1 MEILTPVLTAI
12 GLAACAGLRAFLPIF
27 GAGLGARLL
36 EWPLP
41 PGLESLASDTSLLIF
56 GVATLIEVAADK
68 VPMIDNALDA
78 IHTVIGP
85 LVGILLA
92 YIPFSRL
99 PVPYALALAIMTG
112 ATVAGGVHALA
123 AGTRIK
129 SSIFTIG
136 IANPLL
142 SVIEDIVAVTTLAI
156 AILAPVLLLVAC
168 TIAIVWI
175 RRRRRTRALA

>member
-1 MEILTPVLTAI
+1 MNILTAVLTAI

-27 GAGLGARLL
+27 GAGLAARLFG
-36 EWPLP
+36 WPLP
-41 PGLESLASDTSLLIF
+41 PGLDSLASDTGLLIF
-56 GVATLIEVAADK
+56 GLATLVEVAADK
-68 VPMIDNALDA
+68 IPMVDNALDA

-85 LVGILLA
+85 IVGILMA
-92 YIPFSRL
+92 YIPFSHL

-123 AGTRIK
+123 AATRVK

-142 SVIEDIVAVTTLAI
+142 SVIEDLFVIVTLTVT
-156 AILAPVLLLVAC
+156 ILAPMLLLLAMAAV
-168 TIAIVWI
+168 VFWI
-175 RRRRRTRALA
+175 RRRRRARALG